1 MEIFIFLIPF
11 VVAAFLLIF
20 FRKQTTW
27 WEYAVLI
34 VPSIL
39 IGILMEFV
47 FKQSNAA
54 DTEYLGS
61 YVTRIRHYDAWNEY
75 IHRTCT
81 RTVGSGKH
89 KRTETYDCSYVDN
102 HPERWTYFDARN
114 NEEYFMTD
122 NEFNVVRKILG
133 TQSVFI
139 DMHRDYY
146 TKDGDAQ
153 EWAWDGSIENSYTL
167 SSEHDYKNKVKASR
181 SIFKFEDIDY
191 QQARKIGLF
200 EYPNIVLY
208 DQNPVLG
215 LKIPK
220 NQEKAMRW
228 LNGYYGERKQFRVF
242 VLFFT
247 NKPEEIVEKQR
258 SYWQGGNKNE
268 LVVCVGIDKN
278 KNVKWCNAFS
288 WCDSQVVGVKS
299 RDWFMSNPVNLEKYA
314 EYIGKIVEKEWHRK
328 NFEDF
333 DYLTIE
339 LTDGQYWAIIVLLLI
354 FNIGMS
360 FWIVTNN
367 YKNDL

>member
-89 KRTETYDCSYVDN
+89 QRTETYDCSYVDN

-114 NEEYFMTD
+114 KEEYFMTD

-133 TQSVFI
+133 TKSVFI

-153 EWAWDGSIENSYTL
+153 EWAWDGSIENSYTH
-167 SSEHDYKNKVKASR
+167 S
-181 SIFKFEDIDY
+181 
-191 QQARKIGLF
+191 LF
-200 EYPNIVLY
+200 
-208 DQNPVLG
+208 
-215 LKIPK
+215 
-220 NQEKAMRW
+220 R
-228 LNGYYGERKQFRVF
+228 
-242 VLFFT
+242 
-247 NKPEEIVEKQR
+247 
-258 SYWQGGNKNE
+258 
-268 LVVCVGIDKN
+268 
-278 KNVKWCNAFS
+278 
-288 WCDSQVVGVKS
+288 KS
-299 RDWFMSNPVNLEKYA
+299 RLCADGCAIAIAHRSQTATGKKMSCFLML
-314 EYIGKIVEKEWHRK
+314 
-328 NFEDF
+328 D
-333 DYLTIE
+333 
-339 LTDGQYWAIIVLLLI
+339 VLCRILRAAPI
-354 FNIGMS
+354 S
-360 FWIVTNN
+360 KTC
-367 YKNDL
+367 

>member
-81 RTVGSGKH
+81 RTVGSGKNQ
-89 KRTETYDCSYVDN
+89 RTETYDCSYVDN

-114 NEEYFMTD
+114 KEEYFMTD

-181 SIFKFEDIDY
+181 SILSLRI
-191 QQARKIGLF
+191 
-200 EYPNIVLY
+200 
-208 DQNPVLG
+208 
-215 LKIPK
+215 
-220 NQEKAMRW
+220 
-228 LNGYYGERKQFRVF
+228 
-242 VLFFT
+242 
-247 NKPEEIVEKQR
+247 
-258 SYWQGGNKNE
+258 
-268 LVVCVGIDKN
+268 
-278 KNVKWCNAFS
+278 
-288 WCDSQVVGVKS
+288 
-299 RDWFMSNPVNLEKYA
+299 
-314 EYIGKIVEKEWHRK
+314 
-328 NFEDF
+328 
-333 DYLTIE
+333 
-339 LTDGQYWAIIVLLLI
+339 
-354 FNIGMS
+354 
-360 FWIVTNN
+360 
-367 YKNDL
+367 

>member
-47 FKQSNAA
+47 FKQSNA
-54 DTEYLGS
+54 
-61 YVTRIRHYDAWNEY
+61 
-75 IHRTCT
+75 
-81 RTVGSGKH
+81 
-89 KRTETYDCSYVDN
+89 
-102 HPERWTYFDARN
+102 
-114 NEEYFMTD
+114 
-122 NEFNVVRKILG
+122 VRKILG
-133 TQSVFI
+133 TQSVFV
-139 DMHRDYY
+139 DMHRHYY

-153 EWAWDGSIENSYTL
+153 EWSWDGSIENSYTL

-191 QQARKIGLF
+191 QQARKLGLF
-200 EYPNIVLY
+200 EYPDIVLY

-242 VLFFT
+242 VLFFM

-288 WCDSQVVGVKS
+288 WCDSPVVGVKS

-314 EYIGKIVEKEWHRK
+314 EYIGPIVEKEWHRK

-339 LTDGQYWAIIVLLLI
+339 LTDVQYWAIIIILLI
-354 FNIGMS
+354 FNIVMS
-360 FWIVTNN
+360 SWIVTNN